1 MVVDIIVPVYN
12 VSKYL
17 NKCIESLLAQTYKYI
32 KIILVDDGSTD
43 GSEKIC
49 DNCMKCVNGDA
60 AYRAIAIDSIQLEEE
75 YRQGQ
80 ERKQ

>member
-1 MVVDIIVPVYN
+1 MHKDGFDTFFIDPYGDVMPCNGTKDKEVIIVPVYN

-49 DNCMKCVNGDA
+49 DN
-60 AYRAIAIDSIQLEEE
+60 YIQFLL
-75 YRQGQ
+75 
-80 ERKQ
+80 

>member
-43 GSEKIC
+43 GSEKYVIT
-49 DNCMKCVNGDA
+49 MLELM
-60 AYRAIAIDSIQLEEE
+60 IALM
-75 YRQGQ
+75 
-80 ERKQ
+80 

>member
-1 MVVDIIVPVYN
+1 MVNMVVDIIVPVYN

-32 KIILVDDGSTD
+32 KIIFVDDGSTD

-49 DNCMKCVNGDA
+49 DN
-60 AYRAIAIDSIQLEEE
+60 
-75 YRQGQ
+75 
-80 ERKQ
+80 

>member
-1 MVVDIIVPVYN
+1 MVNMVVDIIVPVYN

-43 GSEKIC
+43 GSEKNSSNFNLKSMH
-49 DNCMKCVNGDA
+49 DLFLVF
-60 AYRAIAIDSIQLEEE
+60 
-75 YRQGQ
+75 
-80 ERKQ
+80 

>member
-49 DNCMKCVNGDA
+49 DNYARN
-60 AYRAIAIDSIQLEEE
+60 
-75 YRQGQ
+75 
-80 ERKQ
+80 